1 MIRLQIWLHDFQEN
15 KKYDESILM
24 NNFEL
29 TICFRTPYYKYE
41 GVIDEKD
48 YEEYEQHKKVA
59 QYFCW
64 THR

>member
-1 MIRLQIWLHDFQEN
+1 
-15 KKYDESILM
+15 M

-41 GVIDEKD
+41 CVIDEKD